1 MKRLLPFLLLLSA
14 HAWAININSFFG
26 PLTLT
31 ANTAFT
37 WSVSTGSTAVAS
49 NGRLNLYVLE
59 SSAQQ
64 NNPTTLLT
72 ATWNGVAF
80 TSFPLTS
87 TGQGAGNPYSRAYML
102 ELTGVAAATTANFIQ
117 TNTTGVNWVVYA
129 MAVNGV
135 DPFTPHGAANAI
147 NGVSAGQHNMT
158 ITAQYANSLIM
169 DVMASTG
176 NTGTQ
181 SFTFSTSWTAMG
193 SARPG
198 SNDAQ
203 GGYAY
208 LIYSGGPTAF
218 TFSQTI
224 TGGGATDWSD
234 LVQEIAPIQPT
245 ATNTPT
251 FTASPTPTSTQTN
264 SFTASPTSTFT
275 ASPTATFTASPTPT
289 FTASPTSTIT
299 NTFTASPTPTET
311 ATIGI
316 VGFWQGNSTPGRLID
331 SSGAGNTLVQS
342 GNPGWPTTPVPPDG
356 DHWLF
361 GLTLTPTVF
370 SAYTIPTCAV
380 ADYTQPFTLAFF
392 GQVLSGASAGNEGI
406 FIQNSAAGV
415 SQFQATLDYNSFN
428 SSGEFLL
435 EETDVNSVNH
445 VYYDVLFP
453 VGSTHFFS
461 ISMPGA
467 NDDFVQLWI
476 DGIPQSGFFTR
487 ANVSYGP
494 NLCQYSSSVIN
505 TSGQS
510 GVLIDA
516 VQLSTNPNS
525 SYLGPTLTATPTFSV
540 SPTPSN
546 TATGTPTSTITKT
559 FTASPTATVTMTP
572 TNGPSFTP
580 SPGCGAVGQL
590 TPIGNYSEGNGFV
603 MYKQISMAY
612 STLNEVATVSVY
624 VSAGYGPIQ
633 AALYTDYGGQPN
645 ALVETSN
652 LAYALNPGWNVITF
666 STNFLSPGT
675 YWIAVEATNTALVRY
690 ADQPGPDYFAY
701 QAFGTWPQQASV
713 ENQLG
718 NANIQGLVC
727 GY

>member
-1 MKRLLPFLLLLSA
+1 MKKFLVALLLCSSA
-14 HAWAININSFFG
+14 AWGINVNSSFG
-26 PLTLT
+26 PISFTSST
-31 ANTAFT
+31 GFT
-37 WSVSTGSTAVAS
+37 WSVSTGSQGVIAHG
-49 NGRLNLYVLE
+49 NLNMYMLA

-64 NNPTTLLT
+64 SNPATLNS
-72 ATWNGVAF
+72 ATWNGVPF
-80 TSFPLTS
+80 TALPVTS
-87 TGQGAGNPYSRAYML
+87 TGQGGGNPSSRAWLL
-102 ELTGVAAATTANFIQ
+102 ELTGVASATTANFVLA
-117 TNTTGVNWVVYA
+117 NTTAVNWVVQA
-129 MAVNGV
+129 LVVNGV
-135 DPFTPHGAANAI
+135 DPFTPHGANNAN
-147 NGVSAGQHNMT
+147 NGTAGGQHNLT
-158 ITAQYANSLIM
+158 VTTQYANSLLLDILS
-169 DVMASTG
+169 STG
-176 NTGTQ
+176 NSGTQ
-181 SFTFSTSWTAMG
+181 TFTFSTSWTA
-193 SARPG
+193 SAQTQPG
-198 SNDAQ
+198 SNQ
-203 GGYAY
+203 SKGGYAY
-208 LIYSGGPTAF
+208 LIQSGTNAF
-218 TFSQTI
+218 NFSQTV
-224 TGGGATDWSD
+224 TGGGVTDWSD

-251 FTASPTPTSTQTN
+251 FTASPTPTSTRTN

-275 ASPTATFTASPTPT
+275 ASPTATSTASPTPT

-361 GLTLTPTVF
+361 GLTLTPTVY
-370 SAYTIPTCAV
+370 SAYAIPPCAV

-505 TSGQS
+505 TSGKS

-525 SYLGPTLTATPTFSV
+525 SYLGPTLTYTTVPSSTPTWTV
-540 SPTPSN
+540 SPTP
-546 TATGTPTSTITKT
+546 TITQT
-559 FTASPTATVTMTP
+559 FTRTQTYTASPTNTPSPSASPTATATSV
-572 TNGPSFTP
+572 
-580 SPGCGAVGQL
+580 CGTVGQL
-590 TPIGNYSEGNGFV
+590 TPIGNYSEGNGFI

-612 STLNEVATVSVY
+612 PTLNEVATVSVY

-645 ALVETSN
+645 DLVETSN

-666 STNFLSPGT
+666 STNFLGPGT

-701 QAFGTWPQQASV
+701 QAFGTWPAQASV

-718 NANIQGLVC
+718 NANIQGFVC